1 MVTQDNDQDLPPPP
15 YNLTLMKGMKSYKLP
30 RKFVAFVLN
39 HPVAQNFLLWYKP
52 NLYNIN
58 TEVVAEI
65 MQKRSNR
72 SASWFWS
79 LLLDPDVLLHRKS
92 IFVLSNMQFV
102 CNCLCAGAVK
112 CLSRTRPP
120 CKRWQQSQMFLLP
133 MGGQNNYCFIVIIVW
148 LCNS

>member
-72 SASWFWS
+72 SASWF
-79 LLLDPDVLLHRKS
+79 
-92 IFVLSNMQFV
+92 
-102 CNCLCAGAVK
+102 
-112 CLSRTRPP
+112 
-120 CKRWQQSQMFLLP
+120 
-133 MGGQNNYCFIVIIVW
+133 
-148 LCNS
+148 